1 MTVRRHVRPLHEKK
15 QRETQLV
22 AFMSLG
28 DSDARLLPKSYC
40 NDKVCVAMYVCR
52 GVSQSRVSTFPHS
65 NFSLSQS
72 SQSTRQFALSGFF
85 ICSLLSNRLYC
96 RLYTFDT
103 VIIVSLFSFFLA
115 FHSTFFCFV
124 LNSVYFKNV

>member
-15 QRETQLV
+15 QKETQLV

-28 DSDARLLPKSYC
+28 ESDPRLPPKSYC
-40 NDKVCVAMYVCR
+40 TDKVCVAVYVCR

-72 SQSTRQFALSGFF
+72 SLSTRQFALSGFF
-85 ICSLLSNRLYC
+85 ICSLLSNRLYW

-103 VIIVSLFSFFLA
+103 TVVIVSHFSFFLA
-115 FHSTFFCFV
+115 FHSTFFLFCFKFS
-124 LNSVYFKNV
+124 LF

>member
-1 MTVRRHVRPLHEKK
+1 MKRNRERPNWLPLCLW
-15 QRETQLV
+15 ET
-22 AFMSLG
+22 
-28 DSDARLLPKSYC
+28 DARLLSKSYC
-40 NDKVCVAMYVCR
+40 NDKVCVAVYVCR

-85 ICSLLSNRLYC
+85 FICSLLSNRFYC

-103 VIIVSLFSFFLA
+103 VIIVSLFF
-115 FHSTFFCFV
+115 
-124 LNSVYFKNV
+124 